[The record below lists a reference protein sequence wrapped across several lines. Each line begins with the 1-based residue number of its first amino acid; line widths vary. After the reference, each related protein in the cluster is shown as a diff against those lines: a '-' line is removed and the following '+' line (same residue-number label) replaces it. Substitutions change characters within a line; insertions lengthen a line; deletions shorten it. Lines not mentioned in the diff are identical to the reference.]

1 MRKMLIL
8 TAIVSMAFVSTQEVE
23 AGRRNR
29 SYTRSR
35 DSWRS
40 QSAPRDGVFARL
52 IELERRKNTFLFGR
66 PTLIPR

>member
-1 MRKMLIL
+1 MHKSLIFI
-8 TAIVSMAFVSTQEVE
+8 AIISMTFVSSQNVE

-35 DSWRS
+35 EAWSS
-40 QSAPRDGVFARL
+40 QSAPRDGMFVRL
-52 IELERRKNTFLFGR
+52 MELERRKNTFLFGR

>member
-8 TAIVSMAFVSTQEVE
+8 TAIVSMTFVSTQNVE

-35 DSWRS
+35 DAWRS
-40 QSAPRDGVFARL
+40 QSAPRDGIFARMM
-52 IELERRKNTFLFGR
+52 ELERRKNSLLFGR